1 MNHVYFLVLPHS
13 LLHSQR
19 SRMVNI
25 FGTSDSAGKAGPSG
39 PPGPA
44 GSGGL
49 KKLIQC
55 FPHMILGQ
63 IRREL
68 NDLTLLIETIPPKK
82 DADVELTLQ
91 KTVNSWKMFNNKDCV
106 FKPVDEGGVL
116 KKVTLEMDPLTR
128 YGLVFDKSKGIMY
141 HMENREMLLTTH
153 ANVLLTMTFM
163 VGIEDDV
170 NDKEVEEE
178 FIISDYRWNT
188 YDRSPEK
195 FRGVSIISKSN
206 EKFDLYLHGV
216 PGEDGTQRWKFG
228 KDLDRKLYYT
238 LQVYWNKVEKKA
250 FASLYK
256 DGKLLIED
264 TSFPWSELPDITTP
278 AFYLGGFNAS
288 TTFKSKV
295 MKSKCF
301 TGIII
306 NVGIVKLRSEIP
318 KEIMK
323 FIVESQTIMND
334 DWLTSINTT
343 KEDAAADWSI
353 LKKKKKIT

>member
-1 MNHVYFLVLPHS
+1 MYFLVLPHS
-13 LLHSQR
+13 LLYFQR
-19 SRMVNI
+19 DRMVNI
-25 FGTSDSAGKAGPSG
+25 FGTSDSTGKAGPVG

-49 KKLIQC
+49 KKIIQC
-55 FPHMILGQ
+55 FPHMILEQ

-68 NDLTLLIETIPPKK
+68 NHLTLLIETLPPQK
-82 DADVELTLQ
+82 DADVELSIQ
-91 KTVNSWKMFNNKDCV
+91 RTVNTWKLFNNKDCV

-116 KKVTLEMDPLTR
+116 KQVTAELDPLTR

-141 HMENREMLLTTH
+141 HMENREMLLTAH

-188 YDRSPEK
+188 YDKSPEK

-216 PGEDGTQRWKFG
+216 PSEDGPQRWKFG
-228 KDLDRKLYYT
+228 KDLKRKVYYT
-238 LQVYWNKVEKKA
+238 LQVYWNKVEKKG

-264 TSFPWSELPDITTP
+264 TSFLWSELPDITTP

-288 TTFKSKV
+288 TTTKSKV
-295 MKSKCF
+295 
-301 TGIII
+301 I
-306 NVGIVKLRSEIP
+306 
-318 KEIMK
+318 
-323 FIVESQTIMND
+323 
-334 DWLTSINTT
+334 
-343 KEDAAADWSI
+343 
-353 LKKKKKIT
+353 